1 MAEYGVNFRRS
12 ADKDLRRLDAATERR
27 VVRAIEELARQPR
40 PTGCRKLVGSEN
52 AFRIRIGDYR
62 VIYTVE
68 DAVREIIIESVHH
81 RRDAYR

>member
-27 VVRAIEELARQPR
+27 VVRAIQELARQPR

-62 VIYTVE
+62 VIYTVD
-68 DAVREIIIESVHH
+68 DAVREIVIESVRH
-81 RRDAYR
+81 RREAYR